1 MADDMKTISI
11 LGATGSIGTSS
22 LNVISSLGDAYK
34 VFGLSCHKNI
44 TLLQDQIHQFNPEY
58 AIITDQSSY
67 NMFLKEH
74 GTNLG
79 DTKILFGDE
88 GLSIIT
94 SNKNVDT
101 VIAAITGFS
110 CIHPVITA
118 INHNKT
124 ILIANKEILVSA
136 GNMIISQLRNSKA
149 VMLPIDSEHNALLQI
164 ILSSGLEYKINDAD
178 YYKAKIKNII
188 ITASGGPFID
198 YNLND
203 LKRVTASDAIQHPTW
218 NMGKKISVDSSTMM
232 NKGLEII
239 EAKTLF
245 NLDVNNI
252 KAIIHRQSKIHAFV
266 EFFDGTVISH
276 MSYPDMRI
284 PISYAITYP
293 ERMYSDNNGNFS
305 YENFSFEEVN
315 YDKFPCYRL
324 ARKVAE
330 MGKNTGLILNA
341 ANEISVEYFLK
352 DKISY
357 LDIPNIIEDILD
369 SGDVVEHDTLDS
381 IIENDKEIRELTR
394 NYIKTRYS

>member
-1 MADDMKTISI
+1 MANDMKMISI

-22 LNVISSLGDAYK
+22 LNVISSLGDGYK

-203 LKRVTASDAIQHPTW
+203 LKRVNANDAIQHPTW

-245 NLDVNNI
+245 NLDINNI

-266 EFFDGTVISH
+266 EFFDGTIISH
-276 MSYPDMRI
+276 MSNPDMRI

-293 ERMYSDNNGNFS
+293 KRMYSDKKGDFS

-315 YDKFPCYRL
+315 CDKFPCYRL

-341 ANEISVEYFLK
+341 ANEISVEYFLE

-369 SGDVVEHDTLDS
+369 SSEVVDHDSLHS

-394 NYIKTRYS
+394 KYIKTRYL

>member
-1 MADDMKTISI
+1 MANDMKMISI
-11 LGATGSIGTSS
+11 LGATGSIGISS
-22 LNVISSLGDAYK
+22 LNVISSLGDGYK

-203 LKRVTASDAIQHPTW
+203 LKRVNANDAIQHPTW

-245 NLDVNNI
+245 NLDINNI

-266 EFFDGTVISH
+266 EFFDGTIISH
-276 MSYPDMRI
+276 MSNPDMRI

-293 ERMYSDNNGNFS
+293 KRMYSDKKGDFS

-315 YDKFPCYRL
+315 CDKFPCYRL

>member
-1 MADDMKTISI
+1 MANDMKMISI

-22 LNVISSLGDAYK
+22 LNVISSLGDGYK

-203 LKRVTASDAIQHPTW
+203 LKRVNANDAIQHPTW

-276 MSYPDMRI
+276 MSNPDMRI

-293 ERMYSDNNGNFS
+293 ERMYSDNKGNFS

-341 ANEISVEYFLK
+341 ANEISVEYFLE

>member
-1 MADDMKTISI
+1 MANDMKMISI

-22 LNVISSLGDAYK
+22 LNVISSLGDGYK

-203 LKRVTASDAIQHPTW
+203 LKRVNANDAIQHPTW

-276 MSYPDMRI
+276 MSNPDMRI

-293 ERMYSDNNGNFS
+293 ERMYSDNKGDFS

>member
-1 MADDMKTISI
+1 MANDMKMISI

-22 LNVISSLGDAYK
+22 LNVISSLGDGYK

-198 YNLND
+198 YNLS
-203 LKRVTASDAIQHPTW
+203 L
-218 NMGKKISVDSSTMM
+218 
-232 NKGLEII
+232 
-239 EAKTLF
+239 
-245 NLDVNNI
+245 
-252 KAIIHRQSKIHAFV
+252 IHI
-266 EFFDGTVISH
+266 
-276 MSYPDMRI
+276 
-284 PISYAITYP
+284 
-293 ERMYSDNNGNFS
+293 
-305 YENFSFEEVN
+305 
-315 YDKFPCYRL
+315 
-324 ARKVAE
+324 
-330 MGKNTGLILNA
+330 
-341 ANEISVEYFLK
+341 
-352 DKISY
+352 
-357 LDIPNIIEDILD
+357 
-369 SGDVVEHDTLDS
+369 
-381 IIENDKEIRELTR
+381 
-394 NYIKTRYS
+394 

>member
-1 MADDMKTISI
+1 MANDMKMISI

-22 LNVISSLGDAYK
+22 LNVISSLGDGYK

-203 LKRVTASDAIQHPTW
+203 LKRVNANDAIQHPTW

-276 MSYPDMRI
+276 MSNPDMRI

-293 ERMYSDNNGNFS
+293 ERMYSDNKGNFS

-315 YDKFPCYRL
+315 CDKFPCYRL

>member
-1 MADDMKTISI
+1 MANDMKMISI
-11 LGATGSIGTSS
+11 LGATGSVGTSS
-22 LNVISSLGDAYK
+22 LNVISSLGDGYK

-44 TLLQDQIHQFNPEY
+44 ALLHDQIHQFNPEY

-67 NMFLKEH
+67 KLFLKEH

-79 DTKILFGDE
+79 GTKILFGDE
-88 GLSIIT
+88 GLSIIS
-94 SNKNVDT
+94 SNSKVDT
-101 VIAAITGFS
+101 IIAAITGFS

-198 YNLND
+198 YSLND
-203 LKRVTASDAIQHPTW
+203 LKRVNANDAVQHPTW

-276 MSYPDMRI
+276 MSNPDMRI

-293 ERMYSDNNGNFS
+293 ERMYSDNKEDFS
-305 YENFSFEEVN
+305 YENFSFEDVI

-352 DKISY
+352 DRISF

-369 SGDVVEHDTLDS
+369 SSDVVDHDTLDS

>member
-1 MADDMKTISI
+1 MKMISI
-11 LGATGSIGTSS
+11 LGSTGSIGKSS
-22 LNVISSLGDAYK
+22 LNVISSLGDSYK
-34 VFGLSCHKNI
+34 TFGLSCHKNI
-44 TLLQDQIHQFNPEY
+44 TLLQNQIHQFNPEY
-58 AIITDQSSY
+58 AVITDLNSY
-67 NMFLKEH
+67 DLFLKKH
-74 GTNLG
+74 GKNLRK
-79 DTKILFGDE
+79 TKILFGTE
-88 GLSIIT
+88 GLDIIT
-94 SNKNVDT
+94 SNKKVDT
-101 VIAAITGFS
+101 IIAAITGFS
-110 CIHPVITA
+110 CIHPVITS

-136 GNMIISQLRNSKA
+136 GNMIISRLRNSKA
-149 VMLPIDSEHNALLQI
+149 MMLPIDSEHNALLQI
-164 ILSSGLEYKINDAD
+164 ILSSGLEYKINDSD

-203 LKRVTASDAIQHPTW
+203 LKRVNAKDAVQHPTW

-245 NLDVNNI
+245 NLDINNI

-276 MSYPDMRI
+276 MSNPDMRI

-293 ERMYSDNNGNFS
+293 ERMYYDNRGDFS
-305 YENFSFEEVN
+305 YDNFSFEEVV
-315 YDKFPCYRL
+315 YEKFPCYRL

-330 MGKNTGLILNA
+330 IGKNTGLILNA
-341 ANEISVEYFLK
+341 ANEISVEYFLE

-369 SGDVVEHDTLDS
+369 SSAVVNHDTLDS
-381 IIENDKEIRELTR
+381 IVENDREIRELTR
-394 NYIKTRYS
+394 DYIKTKYS

>member
-1 MADDMKTISI
+1 MANDMKMISI

-22 LNVISSLGDAYK
+22 LNVISSLGDGYK

-203 LKRVTASDAIQHPTW
+203 LKRVNANDAIQHPTW

-245 NLDVNNI
+245 NLDINNI

-266 EFFDGTVISH
+266 EFFDGTIISH
-276 MSYPDMRI
+276 MSNPDMRI

-293 ERMYSDNNGNFS
+293 KRMYSDKKGDFS

-315 YDKFPCYRL
+315 CDKFPCYRL

-352 DKISY
+352 DKISF

-369 SGDVVEHDTLDS
+369 SSDVVDHDTLDS

>member
-1 MADDMKTISI
+1 MANDMKMISI

-22 LNVISSLGDAYK
+22 LNVISSLGDGYK

-203 LKRVTASDAIQHPTW
+203 LKRVNANDAIQHPTW

-245 NLDVNNI
+245 NLDINNI

-266 EFFDGTVISH
+266 EFFDGTIISH
-276 MSYPDMRI
+276 MSNPDMRI

-293 ERMYSDNNGNFS
+293 KRMYSDKKGDFS

-315 YDKFPCYRL
+315 CDKFPCYRL

-369 SGDVVEHDTLDS
+369 SSDVVEHDTLDS

>member
-1 MADDMKTISI
+1 MANDMKMISI

-22 LNVISSLGDAYK
+22 LNVISSLGDGYK

-203 LKRVTASDAIQHPTW
+203 LERVNANDAIQHPTW

-245 NLDVNNI
+245 NLDINNI

-266 EFFDGTVISH
+266 EFFDGTIISH
-276 MSYPDMRI
+276 MSNPDMRI

-293 ERMYSDNNGNFS
+293 KRMYSDKKGDFS

-315 YDKFPCYRL
+315 CDKFPCYRL

>member
-1 MADDMKTISI
+1 MANDMKMISI

-22 LNVISSLGDAYK
+22 LNVISSLGDGYK

-203 LKRVTASDAIQHPTW
+203 LKRVNANDAIQHPTW

-245 NLDVNNI
+245 NLDINNI

-266 EFFDGTVISH
+266 EFFDGTIISH
-276 MSYPDMRI
+276 MSNPDMRI

-293 ERMYSDNNGNFS
+293 KRMYSDKKGDFS

-315 YDKFPCYRL
+315 CDKFPCYRL

-352 DKISY
+352 DKISF

-369 SGDVVEHDTLDS
+369 SSDVVDHDTLDS
-381 IIENDKEIRELTR
+381 IIENDREVRELTR

>member
-1 MADDMKTISI
+1 MANDMKMISI
-11 LGATGSIGTSS
+11 LGATGSIGISS
-22 LNVISSLGDAYK
+22 LNVISSLGDGYK

-203 LKRVTASDAIQHPTW
+203 LERVNANDAIQHPTW

-245 NLDVNNI
+245 NLDINNI

-266 EFFDGTVISH
+266 EFFDGTIISH
-276 MSYPDMRI
+276 MSNPDMRI

-293 ERMYSDNNGNFS
+293 KRMYSDKKGDFS

-315 YDKFPCYRL
+315 CDKFPCYRL

>member
-1 MADDMKTISI
+1 MANDMKMISI

-22 LNVISSLGDAYK
+22 LNVISSLGDGYK

-203 LKRVTASDAIQHPTW
+203 LKRVNANDAIQHPTW

-245 NLDVNNI
+245 NLDINNI

-266 EFFDGTVISH
+266 EFFDGTIISH
-276 MSYPDMRI
+276 MSNPDMRI

-293 ERMYSDNNGNFS
+293 KRMYSDKKGDFS

-315 YDKFPCYRL
+315 CDKFPCYRL